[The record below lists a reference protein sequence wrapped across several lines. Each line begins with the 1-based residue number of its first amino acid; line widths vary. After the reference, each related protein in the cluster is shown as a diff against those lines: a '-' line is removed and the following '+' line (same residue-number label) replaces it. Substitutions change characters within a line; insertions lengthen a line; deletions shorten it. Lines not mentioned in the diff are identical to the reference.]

1 MLDIV
6 AVTEPGI
13 ELFPNNNKPVD
24 PATVPQHE
32 YHRFNDNLSRPL
44 NLENNQEI
52 EVSVLSLSVPVF
64 GRKMLAIT
72 DTYLNIF

>member
-1 MLDIV
+1 LLDIV
-6 AVTEPGI
+6 AATEPGI
-13 ELFPNNNKPVD
+13 ELFLKNNKPVD
-24 PATVPQHE
+24 PATGPQHE

-44 NLENNQEI
+44 NRENNQEI
-52 EVSVLSLSVPVF
+52 EVSVLSLSVPVS

>member
-6 AVTEPGI
+6 VATEPGI
-13 ELFPNNNKPVD
+13 ELFLKNNKPVD
-24 PATVPQHE
+24 LATGPQHE

-44 NLENNQEI
+44 NRENNQEI
-52 EVSVLSLSVPVF
+52 EVSVLSLSVPVS